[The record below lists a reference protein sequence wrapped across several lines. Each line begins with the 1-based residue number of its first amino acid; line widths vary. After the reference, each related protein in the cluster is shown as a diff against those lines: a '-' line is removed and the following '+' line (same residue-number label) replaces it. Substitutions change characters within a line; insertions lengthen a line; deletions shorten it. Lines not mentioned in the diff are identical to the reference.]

1 MALTKEDVIQ
11 AANDLAQKGIQP
23 TNTLVRENLGA
34 GSYSTIS
41 VGLKIWREQQRQ
53 KQMAEFRDL
62 KINLEQL
69 IDIQAVAGIA
79 RDFARRETEAEREIL
94 QQQGKQIEQELHIAG
109 GKIDDLEADLA
120 QARQENRE
128 QQTQIADL
136 QKQIAKFEERLDT
149 MAVRERALVQRI
161 DKAVETRAEAERKL
175 MACEE
180 EKKLL
185 QEQIAVQR
193 EELEFADEKAK
204 DTEAIFG
211 RFLKRMHQA
220 ARLVDRLKYDTP
232 RNEQRKEALQRVVM
246 EAEALSEKCYVGGL
260 TKPRSREGDNS

>member
-11 AANDLAQKGIQP
+11 AANDLAQKGIRP
-23 TNTLVRENLGA
+23 TNALVREHLGA
-34 GSYSTIS
+34 GSYTTINA
-41 VGLKIWREQQRQ
+41 GLKLWREQQKQ
-53 KQMAEFRDL
+53 KQMAEFQDL

-69 IDIQAVAGIA
+69 INLQAIAGIA

-94 QQQGKQIEQELHIAG
+94 QQQGKQIEQELHATGI
-109 GKIDDLEADLA
+109 KIDDLEADLT
-120 QARQENRE
+120 QVRQENRE
-128 QQTQIADL
+128 QKDRIADQ
-136 QKQIAKFEERLDT
+136 QKQIAKIEERLDA
-149 MAVRERALVQRI
+149 MAVKERTLVQRI
-161 DKAVETRAEAERKL
+161 DKAVEARAEAERKL

-211 RFLKRMHQA
+211 RFLKRIQQA
-220 ARLVDRLKYDTP
+220 ARLVDRLKYDTS
-232 RNEQRKEALQRVVM
+232 RNEQRQEALQRVVM
-246 EAEALSEKCYVGGL
+246 EAEALAGRCYVGGIP
-260 TKPRSREGDNS
+260 KPK